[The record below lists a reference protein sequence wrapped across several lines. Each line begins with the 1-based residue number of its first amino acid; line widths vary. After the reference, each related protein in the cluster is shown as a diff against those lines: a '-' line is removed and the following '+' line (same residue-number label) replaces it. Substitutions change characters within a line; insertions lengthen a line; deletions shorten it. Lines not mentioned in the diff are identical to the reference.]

1 MFGGMR
7 LFVKC
12 KKCGHVEDLK
22 TLKRNLWVCSRCLN
36 YGQMSAIDRIYSVI
50 DNGTFEEMDTKLGF
64 NDPIEF
70 PGYIEKYRKST
81 ANTGMDEAIIIGKG
95 KINDINVIIGA
106 MDSRFM
112 MSSMGTVVGHKIVRI
127 FDKAIED
134 NVPVIIFSASGGARM
149 QEGIFSLMQMAKT
162 ASAVQSFSEK
172 GGFYI
177 SILTNPTTGGVSAS
191 FAFLGDVILAEPQ
204 ATIGF
209 AGKRVVQQT
218 INEALPDNFQTA
230 EFLLEKG
237 FIDAI
242 VERQKMK
249 DTLYYLLRLHTNNN

>member
-1 MFGGMR
+1 
-7 LFVKC
+7 
-12 KKCGHVEDLK
+12 
-22 TLKRNLWVCSRCLN
+22 
-36 YGQMSAIDRIYSVI
+36 
-50 DNGTFEEMDTKLGF
+50 
-64 NDPIEF
+64 
-70 PGYIEKYRKST
+70 
-81 ANTGMDEAIIIGKG
+81 
-95 KINDINVIIGA
+95 
-106 MDSRFM
+106 M

-209 AGKRVVQQT
+209 AGKRVIQQT